1 MNAAPHPD
9 YTRVI
14 ISPTHTHTHKRT
26 GEVGVAFL
34 SFVLGG
40 KGNLSGK
47 DCVEQEALVVRELF
61 LSLNEHGRSSQ
72 SRGFN

>member
-1 MNAAPHPD
+1 M
-9 YTRVI
+9 
-14 ISPTHTHTHKRT
+14 

-61 LSLNEHGRSSQ
+61 LSLNERGCSSQ
-72 SRGFN
+72 TRGFNYDSPDYHSALPHCSSAG